1 MYTNINTRIDMSTH
15 TSTLVQHGEHIMK
28 PKVRIAVE
36 LSVKDAEALEKL
48 QRKHNWTRAEFIR
61 AGMIAIQS
69 QDAQIE
75 STSKKTKE

>member
-1 MYTNINTRIDMSTH
+1 
-15 TSTLVQHGEHIMK
+15 MK